1 MSIVTMEWES
11 RLGRRLR
18 IRDVYILAT
27 VVKSGSMAKAAPLLA
42 MSQPAVSEAVAN
54 LEHILR
60 VRLLDRSPR
69 GVEPTIYAD
78 ALLKRGVTVFDEL
91 RQGVRDIECLADPT
105 AGQVRIG
112 CAESF
117 MAGLLP
123 AIIEELSSHYPK
135 IAVHVEFAQHATT
148 DFRELRERNV
158 DFVLGR
164 VSEPFPHDDLNVE
177 NLYEEEYFVVASSRS
192 PWARRRKVALAELI
206 NEPWIHMPPDNVI
219 SSLVADA
226 FRRQGLGV
234 PQETVA
240 SLSMHLRT
248 HLLANGKFLTIMPNT
263 MYQYNAERWSLKALP
278 IDLGIRA
285 RQVAI
290 ITLKHRTLSPVVQL
304 FLDQAR
310 AVTNSIQWP
319 TRSVGRN

>member
-1 MSIVTMEWES
+1 M
-11 RLGRRLR
+11 
-18 IRDVYILAT
+18 
-27 VVKSGSMAKAAPLLA
+27 
-42 MSQPAVSEAVAN
+42 
-54 LEHILR
+54 
-60 VRLLDRSPR
+60 
-69 GVEPTIYAD
+69 
-78 ALLKRGVTVFDEL
+78 ALL
-91 RQGVRDIECLADPT
+91 
-105 AGQVRIG
+105 
-112 CAESF
+112 
-117 MAGLLP
+117 
-123 AIIEELSSHYPK
+123 
-135 IAVHVEFAQHATT
+135 
-148 DFRELRERNV
+148 
-158 DFVLGR
+158 
-164 VSEPFPHDDLNVE
+164 
-177 NLYEEEYFVVASSRS
+177 VASSRS

-219 SSLVADA
+219 SSLVAAA

-234 PQETVA
+234 PQETVT

>member
-27 VVKSGSMAKAAPLLA
+27 VVKSGSMAKAASLLA

-123 AIIEELSSHYPK
+123 AIIEELSLHYPK
-135 IAVHVEFAQHATT
+135 IVVHVEFAQHATT

-158 DFVLGR
+158 DFILGR

-192 PWARRRKVALAELI
+192 SWARRRKVALAELI
-206 NEPWIHMPPDNVI
+206 NEPWIHMPPDNII

-226 FRRQGLGV
+226 FLGKAWECHRRRL
-234 PQETVA
+234 
-240 SLSMHLRT
+240 LRCRCT
-248 HLLANGKFLTIMPNT
+248 YALICSPTENTSRSCRIRCTNT
-263 MYQYNAERWSLKALP
+263 MRSDGRSRHCRSIWAFGRDKLQ
-278 IDLGIRA
+278 
-285 RQVAI
+285 
-290 ITLKHRTLSPVVQL
+290 LSHS
-304 FLDQAR
+304 
-310 AVTNSIQWP
+310 SI
-319 TRSVGRN
+319 VH